1 MYSDIAPGV
10 RMRIP
15 IVVWNGRGIDIA
27 TVCKKVADIQPIESD
42 TAANHFASR
51 DEVVE
56 GLTLSRLHRHSKRR
70 AYQYLAIGGI
80 GSFIVLNKQ

>member
-1 MYSDIAPGV
+1 MYSDVALGV

-27 TVCKKVADIQPIESD
+27 AVRKKVADTYAIESD

-51 DEVVE
+51 YEVVE
-56 GLTLSRLHRHSKRR
+56 GLTLSHLHRHSKRR
-70 AYQYLAIGGI
+70 TYQYLAIGGI
-80 GSFIVLNKQ
+80 GSFIVLDKQ